1 MLSARIA
8 VLVSGGG
15 TNLQALLDARTE
27 GRLRSGSIV
36 LVLSSRG
43 DARALGRAHAHGVRA
58 EAVERRAFPDAA
70 SFEQRLLELLDEE
83 RIDVVVLAGFLQI
96 LSGAF
101 VARYAGRIVNVHPS
115 LIPSFCGRGLYGLK
129 VHKAALDAGVRITGA
144 TVHLVD
150 ETPDGGPIL
159 MQKAVEVLPDD
170 TPETLQRRV
179 MEQAEWRLL
188 PEAVERLCRDL
199 GAPPQTPPREQA
211 PLEPLISFP
220 GGGVAP
226 PWEGSMGV
234 PPSGSLP
241 ATVRYTHGPSVQ
253 GSTLSRRPAL
263 RGCQAPNAVPVA
275 YAEAKPRGFA
285 FGLPCQGV
293 WGTESPNPGS
303 LTALLGGNR
312 YPGRGIILGCA
323 PDGRAVLAYFIMGR
337 SAASRGRVLER
348 SGDDLVIRLLS
359 PERVADPS
367 LILYAPIRVCGEH
380 VVVTNGDQTETVC
393 EALRNGS
400 TFESALRTRSY
411 EPDAPHFT
419 PRISGLLTFAPSAPS
434 KGGPG
439 FGYRLSILKAGG
451 GGDCLRQFFEYEAV
465 PGVGRLIHTYAG
477 DGDPLPSFG
486 GEPRAVPIP
495 ADIEAFSRGLW
506 GALDAENRVALCVR
520 YLTANGRGCEER
532 LFDRHGKEERL

>member
-15 TNLQALLDARTE
+15 TNLQALLDAQAE

-43 DARALGRAHAHGVRA
+43 DARALDRARAHGVRA

-70 SFEQRLLELLDEE
+70 SFEQRLLELLGEE

-101 VARYAGRIVNVHPS
+101 VARYAGRIVNIHPS

-129 VHKAALDAGVRITGA
+129 VHKAALEAGVRITGA

-241 ATVRYTHGPSVQ
+241 ATVRYSHGPSVQ

-293 WGTESPNPGS
+293 WGTESPSLGS

-393 EALRNGS
+393 EALRDGG

-411 EPDAPHFT
+411 EPDAPHLT
-419 PRISGLLTFAPSAPS
+419 PRISGMLSLSRE
-434 KGGPG
+434 GGP
-439 FGYRLSILKAGG
+439 FVYRLSILKAGG
-451 GGDCLRQFFEYEAV
+451 AGECLRQFFEYEAV

-477 DGDPLPSFG
+477 DGDPLPSFE

-506 GALDAENRVALCVR
+506 DALDAENRVALCVR
-520 YLTANGRGCEER
+520 YLTANGRVCEER
-532 LFDRHGKEERL
+532 LFDRHGKEERH

>member
-15 TNLQALLDARTE
+15 TNLQALLDAQDA
-27 GRLRSGSIV
+27 GRLQSGRIA

-43 DARALGRAHAHGVRA
+43 DARALDRARAHGVRA

-70 SFEQRLLELLDEE
+70 SFERRLLELLDEE

-150 ETPDGGPIL
+150 ATPDGGPIL

-188 PEAVERLCRDL
+188 PEAVERLCRSQGAL
-199 GAPPQTPPREQA
+199 PPIPPGRGACSPAPPST
-211 PLEPLISFP
+211 FP
-220 GGGVAP
+220 EGGRC
-226 PWEGSMGV
+226 
-234 PPSGSLP
+234 PPSGK
-241 ATVRYTHGPSVQ
+241 VEGV
-253 GSTLSRRPAL
+253 
-263 RGCQAPNAVPVA
+263 
-275 YAEAKPRGFA
+275 PRGLAPLAGFGAEPRVSDSPFA
-285 FGLPCQGV
+285 
-293 WGTESPNPGS
+293 
-303 LTALLGGNR
+303 ALLGGNR

-411 EPDAPHFT
+411 EPDAPHLT
-419 PRISGLLTFAPSAPS
+419 PRISGMLSLGRE
-434 KGGPG
+434 GGP
-439 FGYRLSILKAGG
+439 FVYRLSILKAGG

-465 PGVGRLIHTYAG
+465 PGAGRLIHTYAG

-520 YLTANGRGCEER
+520 YLTANGWGCEER

>member
-15 TNLQALLDARTE
+15 TNLQALLDAQAA
-27 GRLRSGSIV
+27 GRLRSGGIV
-36 LVLSSRG
+36 LVLSSRS
-43 DARALGRAHAHGVRA
+43 DAHALGRARAHGVRA

-70 SFEQRLLELLDEE
+70 SFERRLLELLDEE
-83 RIDVVVLAGFLQI
+83 HIDVVVLAGFLHI
-96 LSGAF
+96 LSSSF
-101 VARYAGRIVNVHPS
+101 VAHYAGRILNIHPS

-188 PEAVERLCRDL
+188 PEAVERLCRSQGAL
-199 GAPPQTPPREQA
+199 PPIPPGRGACSPAPPST
-211 PLEPLISFP
+211 FP
-220 GGGVAP
+220 EGGRC
-226 PWEGSMGV
+226 
-234 PPSGSLP
+234 PPSGK
-241 ATVRYTHGPSVQ
+241 VNGV
-253 GSTLSRRPAL
+253 
-263 RGCQAPNAVPVA
+263 
-275 YAEAKPRGFA
+275 PRGLAPLAGFGAEPRVSDSPFA
-285 FGLPCQGV
+285 
-293 WGTESPNPGS
+293 
-303 LTALLGGNR
+303 ALLGGNR

-393 EALRNGS
+393 EALRSGS

-411 EPDAPHFT
+411 EPDAPHLT
-419 PRISGLLTFAPSAPS
+419 PRISGMLSLGRE
-434 KGGPG
+434 GGP
-439 FGYRLSILKAGG
+439 FVYRLSILKAGG

-465 PGVGRLIHTYAG
+465 LGVGHLIHTYAG
-477 DGDPLPSFG
+477 DGDPLPSFS
-486 GEPRAVPIP
+486 GEPRAAPIP
-495 ADIEAFSRGLW
+495 TDIEAFSRGLW
-506 GALDAENRVALCVR
+506 DALDAENRVALCVR
-520 YLTANGRGCEER
+520 YLTANGRVCEER
-532 LFDRHGKEERL
+532 LFDRHGKEERH

>member
-15 TNLQALLDARTE
+15 TNLQALLDARAE

-43 DARALGRAHAHGVRA
+43 DARALGRARAHGVRA
-58 EAVERRAFPDAA
+58 EAVEQRAFPDTA
-70 SFEQRLLELLDEE
+70 SFERRLLELLGEE

-285 FGLPCQGV
+285 FGLPCQGG
-293 WGTESPNPGS
+293 WGTESPHPGS

-312 YPGRGIILGCA
+312 YPGRGIVLGCA

-348 SGDDLVIRLLS
+348 SGDDRVIRLLS

-393 EALRNGS
+393 EALRDGS

-411 EPDAPHFT
+411 EPDAPHLT
-419 PRISGLLTFAPSAPS
+419 PRISGMLSLGRE
-434 KGGPG
+434 GGP
-439 FGYRLSILKAGG
+439 FVYRLSILKAGG

-477 DGDPLPSFG
+477 DGDPLPSFE

-506 GALDAENRVALCVR
+506 DALDAENRVALCVR
-520 YLTANGRGCEER
+520 YLTANGRVCEER
-532 LFDRHGKEERL
+532 LFDRHGKEERH

>member
-15 TNLQALLDARTE
+15 TNLQALLDARAE

-43 DARALGRAHAHGVRA
+43 DARALGRARAHGVRA

-70 SFEQRLLELLDEE
+70 SFERRLLELLDEE
-83 RIDVVVLAGFLQI
+83 HIDVVVLAGFLQI

-188 PEAVERLCRDL
+188 PEAVERLCRSQGAL
-199 GAPPQTPPREQA
+199 PPIPPGRGACSPAPPST
-211 PLEPLISFP
+211 FP
-220 GGGVAP
+220 EGGRC
-226 PWEGSMGV
+226 
-234 PPSGSLP
+234 PPSGK
-241 ATVRYTHGPSVQ
+241 VNGV
-253 GSTLSRRPAL
+253 
-263 RGCQAPNAVPVA
+263 
-275 YAEAKPRGFA
+275 PRGLAPLMKPLSDPHNSLSLVGGLLMAGFGAEPRVSDSPFA
-285 FGLPCQGV
+285 
-293 WGTESPNPGS
+293 
-303 LTALLGGNR
+303 ALLGGNR
-312 YPGRGIILGCA
+312 YPGRGIVLGCA

-393 EALRNGS
+393 EALRDRS

-411 EPDAPHFT
+411 EPDAPHLT
-419 PRISGLLTFAPSAPS
+419 PRISGMLSLGRE
-434 KGGPG
+434 GGP
-439 FGYRLSILKAGG
+439 FVYRLSILKAGG

-477 DGDPLPSFG
+477 DGDPLPSFE

-506 GALDAENRVALCVR
+506 DALDAENRVALCVR
-520 YLTANGRGCEER
+520 YLTANGRVCEER
-532 LFDRHGKEERL
+532 LFDRHGKEERH

>member
-15 TNLQALLDARTE
+15 TNLQALLDARAE

-43 DARALGRAHAHGVRA
+43 DARALDRARAHGVRA

-70 SFEQRLLELLDEE
+70 SFERRLLELLDEE

-188 PEAVERLCRDL
+188 PEAVERLCRSQGAL
-199 GAPPQTPPREQA
+199 PPIPPGRGACSPAPPST
-211 PLEPLISFP
+211 FP
-220 GGGVAP
+220 EGGRC
-226 PWEGSMGV
+226 
-234 PPSGSLP
+234 PPSGK
-241 ATVRYTHGPSVQ
+241 VNGV
-253 GSTLSRRPAL
+253 
-263 RGCQAPNAVPVA
+263 
-275 YAEAKPRGFA
+275 PRGLAPLAGFGAEPRVSDSPFA
-285 FGLPCQGV
+285 
-293 WGTESPNPGS
+293 
-303 LTALLGGNR
+303 ALLGGNR

-411 EPDAPHFT
+411 EPDAPHLT
-419 PRISGLLTFAPSAPS
+419 PRISGMLSLGRE
-434 KGGPG
+434 GGP
-439 FGYRLSILKAGG
+439 FVYRLSILKAGG

-477 DGDPLPSFG
+477 DGDPLPSFE

-506 GALDAENRVALCVR
+506 DALDAENRVALCVR
-520 YLTANGRGCEER
+520 YLTANGRVCEER
-532 LFDRHGKEERL
+532 LFDRHGKEERH

>member
-15 TNLQALLDARTE
+15 TNLQALLDARAE
-27 GRLRSGSIV
+27 GRLRSGNIV

-43 DARALGRAHAHGVRA
+43 DAHALDRARAHGVRA

-70 SFEQRLLELLDEE
+70 SFERRLLELLDEE

-129 VHKAALDAGVRITGA
+129 VHKAALEAGVRITGA

-188 PEAVERLCRDL
+188 PEAVERLCRSQGAL
-199 GAPPQTPPREQA
+199 PPIPPGRGACSPAPPST
-211 PLEPLISFP
+211 FP
-220 GGGVAP
+220 EGGRC
-226 PWEGSMGV
+226 
-234 PPSGSLP
+234 PPSGKVNGVPREL
-241 ATVRYTHGPSVQ
+241 
-253 GSTLSRRPAL
+253 
-263 RGCQAPNAVPVA
+263 APLAGFG
-275 YAEAKPRGFA
+275 AEPRVSDSPFA
-285 FGLPCQGV
+285 
-293 WGTESPNPGS
+293 
-303 LTALLGGNR
+303 ALLGGNR

-337 SAASRGRVLER
+337 SAASRGRVLKR

-393 EALRNGS
+393 EALRDGS

-411 EPDAPHFT
+411 EPDAPHLT
-419 PRISGLLTFAPSAPS
+419 PRISGMLSLGRE
-434 KGGPG
+434 GGP
-439 FGYRLSILKAGG
+439 FVYRLSILKAGG
-451 GGDCLRQFFEYEAV
+451 AGECLRQFFEYEAV

-477 DGDPLPSFG
+477 DGNPLPGFG

-506 GALDAENRVALCVR
+506 DALDAENRVALCVR
-520 YLTANGRGCEER
+520 YLTANGRVCEER
-532 LFDRHGKEERL
+532 LFDRHGKEERH

>member
-15 TNLQALLDARTE
+15 TNLQALLDAQAE

-188 PEAVERLCRDL
+188 PEAVERLCRSQGALPPIPPGRGDRRRSHGASL
-199 GAPPQTPPREQA
+199 RHKRPAQHSGLDSPEELAVCLTCSPGLTARECNERFPEGSPKGAPPST
-211 PLEPLISFP
+211 FP
-220 GGGVAP
+220 EGGRC
-226 PWEGSMGV
+226 
-234 PPSGSLP
+234 PPSGK
-241 ATVRYTHGPSVQ
+241 VNGV
-253 GSTLSRRPAL
+253 
-263 RGCQAPNAVPVA
+263 
-275 YAEAKPRGFA
+275 PRGLAPLAGFGAEPRVSDSPFA
-285 FGLPCQGV
+285 
-293 WGTESPNPGS
+293 
-303 LTALLGGNR
+303 ALLGGNR
-312 YPGRGIILGCA
+312 YPGRGIVLGCA

-393 EALRNGS
+393 EALRDGS

-411 EPDAPHFT
+411 EPDAPHLT
-419 PRISGLLTFAPSAPS
+419 PRISGMLSLGRE
-434 KGGPG
+434 GGP
-439 FGYRLSILKAGG
+439 FVYRLSILKAGG

-477 DGDPLPSFG
+477 DGDPLPSFE

-506 GALDAENRVALCVR
+506 DALDAENRVALCVR
-520 YLTANGRGCEER
+520 YLTANGRVCEER
-532 LFDRHGKEERL
+532 LFDRHGKEERH

>member
-15 TNLQALLDARTE
+15 TNLQALLDAQAE

-70 SFEQRLLELLDEE
+70 SFERRLLELLDEE

-188 PEAVERLCRDL
+188 PEAVERLCRSQGALPPIPPGRGDRRRSHGASL
-199 GAPPQTPPREQA
+199 RHKRPAQHSGLDSPEELAVCLTCSPGLTARECNERFPEGSPKGAPPST
-211 PLEPLISFP
+211 FP
-220 GGGVAP
+220 EGGRC
-226 PWEGSMGV
+226 
-234 PPSGSLP
+234 PPSGK
-241 ATVRYTHGPSVQ
+241 VNGV
-253 GSTLSRRPAL
+253 
-263 RGCQAPNAVPVA
+263 
-275 YAEAKPRGFA
+275 PRGLAPLAGFGAEPRVSDSPFA
-285 FGLPCQGV
+285 
-293 WGTESPNPGS
+293 
-303 LTALLGGNR
+303 ALLGGNR
-312 YPGRGIILGCA
+312 YPGRGIVLGCA

-393 EALRNGS
+393 EALRDGS

-411 EPDAPHFT
+411 EPDAPHLT
-419 PRISGLLTFAPSAPS
+419 PRISGMLSLGRE
-434 KGGPG
+434 GGP
-439 FGYRLSILKAGG
+439 FVYRLSILKAGG

-477 DGDPLPSFG
+477 DGDPLPSFE

-506 GALDAENRVALCVR
+506 DALDAENRVALCVR
-520 YLTANGRGCEER
+520 YLTANGRVCEER
-532 LFDRHGKEERL
+532 LFDRHGKEERH

>member
-15 TNLQALLDARTE
+15 TNLQALLDARAE

-43 DARALGRAHAHGVRA
+43 DARALDRARAHGVRA

-101 VARYAGRIVNVHPS
+101 VTRYAGRIVNVHPS

-188 PEAVERLCRDL
+188 PEAVERLCRSQGAL
-199 GAPPQTPPREQA
+199 PPIPPGRGACSPAPPST
-211 PLEPLISFP
+211 FP
-220 GGGVAP
+220 EGGQR
-226 PWEGSMGV
+226 
-234 PPSGSLP
+234 PPSGK
-241 ATVRYTHGPSVQ
+241 VNGV
-253 GSTLSRRPAL
+253 
-263 RGCQAPNAVPVA
+263 
-275 YAEAKPRGFA
+275 PRGLAPLMKPLSDPHNSLSLVGGLLMAGFGAEPRVSDSPFA
-285 FGLPCQGV
+285 
-293 WGTESPNPGS
+293 
-303 LTALLGGNR
+303 ALLGGNR

-393 EALRNGS
+393 EALRDGG

-411 EPDAPHFT
+411 EPDAPHLT
-419 PRISGLLTFAPSAPS
+419 PRISGMLSLGRE
-434 KGGPG
+434 GGP
-439 FGYRLSILKAGG
+439 FVYRLSILKAGG

-477 DGDPLPSFG
+477 DGDPLPSFE

-506 GALDAENRVALCVR
+506 DALDAENRVALCVR
-520 YLTANGRGCEER
+520 YLTANGRVCEER
-532 LFDRHGKEERL
+532 LFDRHGKHGKEERL

>member
-15 TNLQALLDARTE
+15 TNLQALLDAQDA
-27 GRLRSGSIV
+27 GRLRSGRIA

-43 DARALGRAHAHGVRA
+43 DARALDRARAHGVRA

-70 SFEQRLLELLDEE
+70 SFERRLLELLDEE

-129 VHKAALDAGVRITGA
+129 VHKAALDAGVKLTGA

-150 ETPDGGPIL
+150 EKPDGGPIL
-159 MQKAVEVLPDD
+159 MQQAVAVLPDD

-188 PEAVERLCRDL
+188 PEAVERLCRSQGAL
-199 GAPPQTPPREQA
+199 PPIPPGRGACSPAPPST
-211 PLEPLISFP
+211 FP
-220 GGGVAP
+220 EGGRC
-226 PWEGSMGV
+226 
-234 PPSGSLP
+234 PPSGK
-241 ATVRYTHGPSVQ
+241 VNGV
-253 GSTLSRRPAL
+253 
-263 RGCQAPNAVPVA
+263 
-275 YAEAKPRGFA
+275 PRGLAPLAGFGAEPRVSDSPFA
-285 FGLPCQGV
+285 
-293 WGTESPNPGS
+293 
-303 LTALLGGNR
+303 ALLGGNR

-348 SGDDLVIRLLS
+348 SGDDRVIRLLS

-393 EALRNGS
+393 EALRDGS

-419 PRISGLLTFAPSAPS
+419 PRISGMLSLGRE
-434 KGGPG
+434 GGP
-439 FGYRLSILKAGG
+439 FVYRLSILKAGG

-465 PGVGRLIHTYAG
+465 PGVGHLIHTYAG
-477 DGDPLPSFG
+477 DGDPLPSFS

-495 ADIEAFSRGLW
+495 TDIEAFSRGLW
-506 GALDAENRVALCVR
+506 DALDAENRVALCVR
-520 YLTANGRGCEER
+520 YLTANGTEYEER
-532 LFDRHGKEERL
+532 LLDRHGLDRHGKEERH

>member
-15 TNLQALLDARTE
+15 TNLQALLDAQDA
-27 GRLRSGSIV
+27 GRLRSGGIA

-43 DARALGRAHAHGVRA
+43 DARALDRARAHGVRA

-70 SFEQRLLELLDEE
+70 SFERRLLEPLDEE

-150 ETPDGGPIL
+150 ATPDGGPIL

-188 PEAVERLCRDL
+188 PEAVERLCRSQGAL
-199 GAPPQTPPREQA
+199 PPIPPGRGACSPAPPST
-211 PLEPLISFP
+211 FP
-220 GGGVAP
+220 EGGRC
-226 PWEGSMGV
+226 
-234 PPSGSLP
+234 PPSGK
-241 ATVRYTHGPSVQ
+241 VEGV
-253 GSTLSRRPAL
+253 
-263 RGCQAPNAVPVA
+263 
-275 YAEAKPRGFA
+275 PRGLAPLMKPLSDPHNSLSLVGGLLMAGFGAEPRVSDSPFA
-285 FGLPCQGV
+285 
-293 WGTESPNPGS
+293 
-303 LTALLGGNR
+303 ALLGGNR

-419 PRISGLLTFAPSAPS
+419 PRISGLLTFVPSGPS
-434 KGGPG
+434 EGGPG
-439 FGYRLSILKAGG
+439 FGYRLSILKVGG
-451 GGDCLRQFFEYEAV
+451 AGDCLRQFFEYEAV

-477 DGDPLPSFG
+477 DGDPLPSFE

-506 GALDAENRVALCVR
+506 DALDAENRVALCVR

>member
-15 TNLQALLDARTE
+15 TNLQALLDARAE

-43 DARALGRAHAHGVRA
+43 DARALDRARAHGVRA

-70 SFEQRLLELLDEE
+70 SFERRLLELLDEE

-96 LSGAF
+96 LSGVF

-188 PEAVERLCRDL
+188 PEAVERLCRSQGAL
-199 GAPPQTPPREQA
+199 PPIPPGRGACSPAPPST
-211 PLEPLISFP
+211 FP
-220 GGGVAP
+220 EGGRC
-226 PWEGSMGV
+226 
-234 PPSGSLP
+234 PPSGK
-241 ATVRYTHGPSVQ
+241 VNGV
-253 GSTLSRRPAL
+253 
-263 RGCQAPNAVPVA
+263 
-275 YAEAKPRGFA
+275 PRGLAPLAGFGAEPRVSDSPFA
-285 FGLPCQGV
+285 
-293 WGTESPNPGS
+293 
-303 LTALLGGNR
+303 ALLGGNR
-312 YPGRGIILGCA
+312 YPGRGIVLGCA

-411 EPDAPHFT
+411 EPDAPHLT
-419 PRISGLLTFAPSAPS
+419 PRISGMLSLGRE
-434 KGGPG
+434 GGP
-439 FGYRLSILKAGG
+439 FVYRLSILKAGG

-477 DGDPLPSFG
+477 DGDPLPSFE

-506 GALDAENRVALCVR
+506 DALDAENRVALCVR
-520 YLTANGRGCEER
+520 YLTANGRVCEER
-532 LFDRHGKEERL
+532 LFDRHGKHGKEERL

>member
-15 TNLQALLDARTE
+15 TNLQALLDAQDA
-27 GRLRSGSIV
+27 GRLRSGGIA

-43 DARALGRAHAHGVRA
+43 DARALDRARAHGVRA

-70 SFEQRLLELLDEE
+70 SFERRLLELLDEE

-129 VHKAALDAGVRITGA
+129 VHKAALEAGVRITGA

-188 PEAVERLCRDL
+188 PEAVERLCRSQGAL
-199 GAPPQTPPREQA
+199 PPIPPGRGACSPAPPST
-211 PLEPLISFP
+211 FP
-220 GGGVAP
+220 EGGRC
-226 PWEGSMGV
+226 
-234 PPSGSLP
+234 PPSG
-241 ATVRYTHGPSVQ
+241 Q
-253 GSTLSRRPAL
+253 GN
-263 RGCQAPNAVPVA
+263 GV
-275 YAEAKPRGFA
+275 PRGLAPLAGFGAEPRVSDSPFA
-285 FGLPCQGV
+285 
-293 WGTESPNPGS
+293 
-303 LTALLGGNR
+303 ALLGGNR
-312 YPGRGIILGCA
+312 YPGRGIVLGCA

-380 VVVTNGDQTETVC
+380 VVVTNGDQTETIC

-419 PRISGLLTFAPSAPS
+419 PRISGLLTFAPSAPL

-451 GGDCLRQFFEYEAV
+451 AGECLRQFFEYEAV

-477 DGDPLPSFG
+477 DGDPLPSFE

-532 LFDRHGKEERL
+532 LFDRHGKEERH